1 MLQLFWASEAQ
12 VRGGYILMLVLS
24 LHMKHDKWMCSS
36 TGKFY
41 QHLELKREWNELA
54 RKSAIPTSRSVVE
67 RIYPPLEPGEVSV
80 EWSA

>member
-1 MLQLFWASEAQ
+1 MQS
-12 VRGGYILMLVLS
+12 
-24 LHMKHDKWMCSS
+24 
-36 TGKFY
+36 Y

-54 RKSAIPTSRSVVE
+54 RKSAIPTSRSAIE

>member
-1 MLQLFWASEAQ
+1 MTSGCVLQLA
-12 VRGGYILMLVLS
+12 L
-24 LHMKHDKWMCSS
+24 C
-36 TGKFY
+36 KFY

-54 RKSAIPTSRSVVE
+54 RKSAIPTSRSAIE